1 MFIFYVSLQTEEQSV
16 VRRAF
21 LAVSSGDKKSHKL
34 NSLKKKKQE
43 KNYFTAI
50 FITTIKMFA
59 KDYNSK
65 LLCLM

>member
-34 NSLKKKKQE
+34 NSLKKKKKKKIILQLFLLRLL
-43 KNYFTAI
+43 KCSRKIITANY
-50 FITTIKMFA
+50 
-59 KDYNSK
+59 
-65 LLCLM
+65 CV